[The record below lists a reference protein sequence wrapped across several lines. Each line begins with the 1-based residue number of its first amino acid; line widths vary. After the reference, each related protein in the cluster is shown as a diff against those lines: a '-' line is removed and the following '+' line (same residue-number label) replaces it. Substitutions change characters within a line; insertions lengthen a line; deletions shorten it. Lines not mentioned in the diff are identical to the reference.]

1 MKVYPIQDLTEQIV
15 LALKSLAPKDT
26 VFNGYFGEI
35 YMEGTGKKFSSR
47 HNRNWTR
54 HTRPMVECFFHAKYF
69 LEMAVKYG
77 STLERVPESMPS
89 GWALLLY
96 FYELR

>member
-1 MKVYPIQDLTEQIV
+1 MKVYSIQDLTEQIV
-15 LALKSLAPKDT
+15 SSLKSLAPKDT
-26 VFNGYFGEI
+26 VFNAYFQEI
-35 YMEGTGKKFSSR
+35 YMQGTGKKFSSKR
-47 HNRNWTR
+47 NRNWTR

-77 STLERVPESMPS
+77 STLEKPTENMPS

-96 FYELR
+96 LFNLR